1 MLNGNLDNFISSDLG
16 FFAPIDAVGAFA
28 DEQFCI
34 WNGLLGSA
42 PAHPVLKNV
51 IEWMVNLVSKRG
63 DLYDIE
69 RGVCHLAGHDSLE
82 SWKIRAEPGLVL
94 SGPCALGLALNI
106 ALGNKPLQRI
116 RTGLLRWN
124 DGTTKDLESKNS
136 VGNVMILLADK
147 NDLGAFRFSDS
158 ERNILLASTDLQGL
172 TKTPLRYEGE
182 KPSHE
187 KPKPHY
193 SKSTQGHQI
202 WGAQGV
208 YSDDMATNEEIVLHL
223 KLM

>member
-1 MLNGNLDNFISSDLG
+1 MLNGNLDNFISPDLS

-69 RGVCHLAGHDSLE
+69 RGVCHLAGYDSLE

-94 SGPCALGLALNI
+94 SGPCALGLALNT
-106 ALGNKPLQRI
+106 ALGNEPLERI

-124 DGTTKDLESKNS
+124 DGAAKDLVAKNS
-136 VGNVMILLADK
+136 VGNVMILLVSQSY
-147 NDLGAFRFSDS
+147 LRQFLSPSSDTVWITVGRQ
-158 ERNILLASTDLQGL
+158 E
-172 TKTPLRYEGE
+172 
-182 KPSHE
+182 
-187 KPKPHY
+187 
-193 SKSTQGHQI
+193 
-202 WGAQGV
+202 
-208 YSDDMATNEEIVLHL
+208 
-223 KLM
+223 

>member
-1 MLNGNLDNFISSDLG
+1 MTRLHFVSDMPFKVDVMLNGNLDNFISPDLG

-69 RGVCHLAGHDSLE
+69 RGVCHLSGYDGLE

-94 SGPCALGLALNI
+94 SGPCALGLGLNI
-106 ALGNKPLQRI
+106 ALGNEPLQRI
-116 RTGLLRWN
+116 RTGLLSWN
-124 DGTTKDLESKNS
+124 DGTAKDLELKNS
-136 VGNVMILLADK
+136 VGNVMILLVSLAVS
-147 NDLGAFRFSDS
+147 NSFCPL
-158 ERNILLASTDLQGL
+158 IL
-172 TKTPLRYEGE
+172 
-182 KPSHE
+182 
-187 KPKPHY
+187 
-193 SKSTQGHQI
+193 
-202 WGAQGV
+202 
-208 YSDDMATNEEIVLHL
+208 TNL
-223 KLM
+223 